1 MSTFKTLHDRILVRP
16 AKAEIEVQIEGFEV
30 AGKDT
35 SRPVEGVVVSVGQGR
50 MMGGK
55 LVPLHVKPGDK
66 ILYQGAHPVEVEH
79 EGEELLVMS
88 EGEVLAVLEEDD

>member
-16 AKAEIEVQIEGFEV
+16 VKADIEVQIEGFEV

-35 SRPVEGVVVSVGQGR
+35 SRPVEGVVVSVGDGR
-50 MMGGK
+50 VLGGK
-55 LVPLHVKPGDK
+55 LVPLLVKPGDK

-88 EGEVLAVLEEDD
+88 EGEVVAVLEDG